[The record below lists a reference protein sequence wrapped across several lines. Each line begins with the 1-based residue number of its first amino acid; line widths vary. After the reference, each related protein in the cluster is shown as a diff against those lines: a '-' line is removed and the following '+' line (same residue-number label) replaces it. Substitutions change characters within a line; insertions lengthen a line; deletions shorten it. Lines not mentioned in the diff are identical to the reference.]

1 MLQDAKGNRLFRKV
15 EIKIVF
21 PSGPDGHAIFPV
33 KRLTQR
39 AEPKKGFGPDGIDD
53 LLMQTADQLDT
64 LYPWWQF
71 RFVELAP
78 VGRTA
83 SYVFTVVGYRTAAFP
98 EAKPEDFT
106 QELTKKESSI
116 LKETIVVL
124 PRQQGKT
131 AALEALQEKP

>member
-1 MLQDAKGNRLFRKV
+1 MLRDSKGNRLFRRV
-15 EIKIVF
+15 DIRIVF
-21 PSGPDGHAIFPV
+21 PDGIFPD
-33 KRLTQR
+33 KKLSQH
-39 AEPKKGFGPDGIDD
+39 AEPHKGFGPDGIDD

-83 SYVFTVVGYRTAAFP
+83 SYVFTFAGYRPSAFP

-106 QELTKKESSI
+106 QELTKKESKA
-116 LKETIVVL
+116 LDAE
-124 PRQQGKT
+124 
-131 AALEALQEKP
+131 AAS